1 MPTATVLM
9 ARRLLPLLPL
19 LTLAKDCEGTE
30 QCSRNA
36 GNNLLQF
43 VSRVKQ
49 QENSSQLSCSPFTTW
64 PEVDQKDG
72 ELIVCFMAAD
82 SARPESLI
90 HVIRPTLPS
99 PREDCHVQSLRPVL
113 CASFGHRCVAAA
125 EEENENCAVKTS
137 PAEEITGTSDM
148 LCTCEKAVPV
158 DCFQSLEGV
167 PVDEGGS
174 VGMVKTGSQSTCE
187 EEFLEEWLGQPSA
200 STGATGETGFVR
212 EGKDIIKNIK
222 NTLRPDTIGL
232 QECDEPSQIA
242 SGTVAP
248 GGEEASEFKGAQ
260 GIMKRNGRFRASSSG
275 SRDLEAAGKWGT
287 RYVTWATWADDA
299 SGKSF
304 WHFNTHWCVHSG
316 RGRTCNEEVR
326 YRGAINMVDAIRS
339 IAGDAPVVVTGDFNA
354 RIDEKG
360 PKHFLQSGFQLAVN
374 DWVDCIF
381 YSHHWSL
388 LSSGTG
394 SKSGSDHNPV
404 YAELLL
410 K

>member
-1 MPTATVLM
+1 M

-72 ELIVCFMAAD
+72 ELIVCPPCRALVKTATFNRCD
-82 SARPESLI
+82 
-90 HVIRPTLPS
+90 
-99 PREDCHVQSLRPVL
+99 QY

-125 EEENENCAVKTS
+125 EEENENCAVKDTYGCD
-137 PAEEITGTSDM
+137 EEITGTSDM

-174 VGMVKTGSQSTCE
+174 ENCQSATFCQSWGKCFLKDRALTGSEPIISKKDCKTIFKGSC
-187 EEFLEEWLGQPSA
+187 G
-200 STGATGETGFVR
+200 GGG
-212 EGKDIIKNIK
+212 GKDIIKNIK

-242 SGTVAP
+242 SGT
-248 GGEEASEFKGAQ
+248 GMLSEASEFKGAQ

-354 RIDEKG
+354 RIDET
-360 PKHFLQSGFQLAVN
+360 LRR
-374 DWVDCIF
+374 VDGRGRRVRWRPSWESLGIF
-381 YSHHWSL
+381 
-388 LSSGTG
+388 
-394 SKSGSDHNPV
+394 N
-404 YAELLL
+404 
-410 K
+410 